1 MTKAAKLLEYVSK
14 KLIYTT
20 NLKKRGMKVGGN
32 LTKGFIIWY
41 MRSVYFEDLYSI
53 RDHQTTNQIHWVIV
67 NVNYQRPKN

>member
-32 LTKGFIIWY
+32 LTKGFII
-41 MRSVYFEDLYSI
+41 
-53 RDHQTTNQIHWVIV
+53 
-67 NVNYQRPKN
+67 